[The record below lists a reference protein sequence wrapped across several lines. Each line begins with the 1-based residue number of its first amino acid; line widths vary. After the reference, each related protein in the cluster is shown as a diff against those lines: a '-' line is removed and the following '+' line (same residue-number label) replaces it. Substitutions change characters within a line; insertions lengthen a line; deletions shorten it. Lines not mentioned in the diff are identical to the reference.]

1 MISSMTGFANVAVT
15 MLENEHEQCT
25 VDIEIKTFNS
35 RFFEPTCKLPG
46 ALGSYEMDITSRLK
60 AALVRGRVYVTV
72 RITGHG
78 ALLEKMVFSP
88 ARVQEYV
95 DAAGY
100 IKKNFGIEGDLTV
113 AQIMNMPQV
122 FAAEKTALSDE
133 AAQRFLNGVDAAIQ
147 QTLVAREREGKS
159 LLVDLLQRLT
169 VISGTIE
176 RIKEIVARLII
187 DQKAEVAL
195 QQQRAQEGDEQA
207 KAVLSERLSA
217 LDKMDVHEEIIR
229 FGSHMAALT
238 RLLGDAT
245 VEKGRKLDFTL
256 QEMMREINT
265 ITAKCTHY
273 EMSSAAVDVKV
284 EIEKIR
290 EQIQNIV

>member
-15 MLENEHEQCT
+15 MLENEQEQCT

-46 ALGSYEMDITSRLK
+46 ALGGYEMEITSRLK
-60 AALVRGRVYVTV
+60 TALIRGRVYVTV

-88 ARVQEYV
+88 ARVQEYI
-95 DAAGY
+95 DAAQY
-100 IKKNFGIEGDLTV
+100 IKAHFGIAGDLSI

-122 FAAEKTALSDE
+122 FASEKAVLSDE
-133 AAQRFLNGVDAAIQ
+133 ATARFMHGVDEAIR
-147 QTLVAREREGKS
+147 QTLGAREREGKN
-159 LLVDLLQRLT
+159 LLVDLQQRLT
-169 VISGTIE
+169 IIAATIE
-176 RIKEIVARLII
+176 RIREIVGRLII
-187 DQKAEVAL
+187 EQKAEVAL
-195 QQQRAQEGDEQA
+195 QQQKAQEGDEQA

-229 FGSHMAALT
+229 FGSHMTALT
-238 RLLGDAT
+238 RLLGDST
-245 VEKGRKLDFTL
+245 LEKGRKLDFTL

-273 EMSSAAVDVKV
+273 EMSAAAVDVKV